1 MHARLPEVQPVSR
14 PATGRRIDI
23 RRANLY
29 GGAAPFTPASLSG
42 LILWLRADLGITLA
56 GAKVS
61 AWADQSGNGND
72 FTQAVD
78 ARRPT
83 FTASDANFNNQAVV
97 TGAATAWLSSV
108 GAMGGGYAQ
117 TTVCT
122 VFRDTTSSVS
132 ILYEAGPTYLTAGG
146 HMMDLTGGG
155 NCDVYTYGV
164 TGANGRRAAA
174 ASNTR
179 YHKTV
184 VFNHAAAA
192 TQVPIVYSAG
202 VAESTTNIVNTGT
215 NGNSSS
221 LTWNLMGRSGGGAS
235 FEGAAAEFIAYNR
248 ALTAAEALQLYTYT
262 SARYGA

>member
-1 MHARLPEVQPVSR
+1 MSR
-14 PATGRRIDI
+14 PATGRRIDV
-23 RRANLY
+23 RRSQIY

-42 LILWLRADLGITLA
+42 LILWLRADMGITLA

-97 TGAATAWLSSV
+97 TGSATTFLASAAP
-108 GAMGGGYAQ
+108 MGGGLAQ
-117 TTVCT
+117 TTVAT
-122 VFRDTTSSVS
+122 VFRDTTAGVS

-155 NCDVYTYGV
+155 NCDVYAYGV

-174 ASNTR
+174 ATNTR

-184 VFNHAAAA
+184 IFDHAAVA

-215 NGNSSS
+215 NGNSAA
-221 LTWNLMGRSGGGAS
+221 LTWNLLGRSGGGS
-235 FEGAAAEFIAYNR
+235 STIGAVAEHFAYNR
-248 ALTAAEALQLYTYT
+248 ALTAAEVLRLYAYT